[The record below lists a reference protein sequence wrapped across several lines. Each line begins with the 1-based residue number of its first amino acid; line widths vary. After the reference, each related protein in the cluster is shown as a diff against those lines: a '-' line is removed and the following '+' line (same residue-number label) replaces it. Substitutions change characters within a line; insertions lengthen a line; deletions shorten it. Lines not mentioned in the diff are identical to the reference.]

1 MVPGPLV
8 EDPHLVHQIGH
19 DEQVCRVGV
28 LFWWF
33 LVSGRRVGYRRNHYP
48 LIISYS

>member
-8 EDPHLVHQIGH
+8 EHPHLIHQIGH
-19 DEQVCRVGV
+19 DEQIRRVGV
-28 LFWWF
+28 LFRWF